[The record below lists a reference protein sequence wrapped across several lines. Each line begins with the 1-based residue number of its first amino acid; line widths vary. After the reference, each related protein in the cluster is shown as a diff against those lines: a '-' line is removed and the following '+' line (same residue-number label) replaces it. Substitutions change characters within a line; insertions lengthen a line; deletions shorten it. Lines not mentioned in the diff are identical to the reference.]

1 MSNMEPLTG
10 LADYDHILFHIIVK
24 SIVRRLDPWG
34 LCISLRVHSNR
45 RHTIALVEP
54 RLATIAAMVLTAQ
67 VDTSATV
74 LAVSVVVVE
83 VAERWS
89 A

>member
-1 MSNMEPLTG
+1 M
-10 LADYDHILFHIIVK
+10 K

-34 LCISLRVHSNR
+34 LCISLQVHSNR
-45 RHTIALVEP
+45 RYTIALVEP

-83 VAERWS
+83 VAERWT

>member
-1 MSNMEPLTG
+1 MVG
-10 LADYDHILFHIIVK
+10 
-24 SIVRRLDPWG
+24 
-34 LCISLRVHSNR
+34 
-45 RHTIALVEP
+45 P
-54 RLATIAAMVLTAQ
+54 RLATIAAMVLNAQ
-67 VDTSATV
+67 VDTPATV

>member
-1 MSNMEPLTG
+1 ME
-10 LADYDHILFHIIVK
+10 
-24 SIVRRLDPWG
+24 SIVLLLHPQG
-34 LCISLRVHSNR
+34 LWISLQVHSNR

-67 VDTSATV
+67 VDTLATV

>member
-1 MSNMEPLTG
+1 M
-10 LADYDHILFHIIVK
+10 FFFII
-24 SIVRRLDPWG
+24 
-34 LCISLRVHSNR
+34 LRVVGVSHNEF
-45 RHTIALVEP
+45 TVADVTPLVGP

-74 LAVSVVVVE
+74 LAVNVVVVE

>member
-1 MSNMEPLTG
+1 MFLCVFLG
-10 LADYDHILFHIIVK
+10 V
-24 SIVRRLDPWG
+24 
-34 LCISLRVHSNR
+34 CISHNEFTVTNV
-45 RHTIALVEP
+45 TPLVGP
-54 RLATIAAMVLTAQ
+54 RLATIEAMVLNAQ
-67 VDTSATV
+67 VDTPATV

>member
-1 MSNMEPLTG
+1 M
-10 LADYDHILFHIIVK
+10 FFFII
-24 SIVRRLDPWG
+24 
-34 LCISLRVHSNR
+34 LRVVGVSHYEF
-45 RHTIALVEP
+45 LVADVLPLVGP
-54 RLATIAAMVLTAQ
+54 RLATIAAMVITAQ

-74 LAVSVVVVE
+74 LAMSVIVVE

>member
-1 MSNMEPLTG
+1 M
-10 LADYDHILFHIIVK
+10 
-24 SIVRRLDPWG
+24 
-34 LCISLRVHSNR
+34 CISLQVHSNR

-54 RLATIAAMVLTAQ
+54 RLATVAAMVLTAQ

>member
-1 MSNMEPLTG
+1 MFLCVFLGVCVSHYEFTVTDITPLVG
-10 LADYDHILFHIIVK
+10 
-24 SIVRRLDPWG
+24 
-34 LCISLRVHSNR
+34 
-45 RHTIALVEP
+45 P
-54 RLATIAAMVLTAQ
+54 RLATIAAMVLNAQ
-67 VDTSATV
+67 VDTPATV

>member
-1 MSNMEPLTG
+1 MFVVW
-10 LADYDHILFHIIVK
+10 ILGVCVSHYKFTVTD
-24 SIVRRLDPWG
+24 VTPTVG
-34 LCISLRVHSNR
+34 
-45 RHTIALVEP
+45 P
-54 RLATIAAMVLTAQ
+54 RLATIAAVVLNAQ
-67 VDTSATV
+67 VDTSTTV

>member
-1 MSNMEPLTG
+1 MFFFFIPRVCGSHYKFTVTDVTPTVG
-10 LADYDHILFHIIVK
+10 
-24 SIVRRLDPWG
+24 PWLG
-34 LCISLRVHSNR
+34 
-45 RHTIALVEP
+45 
-54 RLATIAAMVLTAQ
+54 TIAAVVLNAQ